1 MAGER
6 SRLGWIDEL
15 MSAKRKLDAAKQ
27 TGNGVASSKERIRNI
42 MASHVDE
49 IVNAVAGISEV
60 ETMKERLANMQR
72 TLDEADDEYNALN
85 KEHKETKVK
94 LEKLQAMYEEAMR
107 KDKVGKAGKPK
118 HGSGGLQ
125 EKTINAEGGDGL
137 QDKDADTKG
146 GSGL

>member
-1 MAGER
+1 MA
-6 SRLGWIDEL
+6 GWIDEL

-85 KEHKETKVK
+85 RAYKDTKAR
-94 LEKLQAMYEEAMR
+94 LEELEATMR
-107 KDKVGKAGKPK
+107 AGSKDKAGKAGKPK
-118 HGSGGLQ
+118 HGAGESG
-125 EKTINAEGGDGL
+125 ESEGQRGSGGL

>member
-1 MAGER
+1 MAG
-6 SRLGWIDEL
+6 SGWIDEL

-60 ETMKERLANMQR
+60 ETLNERLANMQR

-85 KEHKETKVK
+85 KEHKETKAK
-94 LEKLQAMYEEAMR
+94 ADRLSKELEELRAKYEEAMR
-107 KDKVGKAGKPK
+107 KNKAGKSK
-118 HGSGGLQ
+118 HGAEGESGSGGLP
-125 EKTINAEGGDGL
+125 
-137 QDKDADTKG
+137 
-146 GSGL
+146 

>member
-1 MAGER
+1 MAG
-6 SRLGWIDEL
+6 LGWIDEL

-94 LEKLQAMYEEAMR
+94 LEKLQAMYDEAMR
-107 KDKVGKAGKPK
+107 KDKAGKAGKPK
-118 HGSGGLQ
+118 HGAESGESEGQRGSGGL
-125 EKTINAEGGDGL
+125 A
-137 QDKDADTKG
+137 
-146 GSGL
+146 

>member
-1 MAGER
+1 MAG
-6 SRLGWIDEL
+6 SGWIDEL

-60 ETMKERLANMQR
+60 ETLNERLANMQR

-85 KEHKETKVK
+85 KEHKETKAE
-94 LEKLQAMYEEAMR
+94 LAKLQAMYDEAMR
-107 KDKVGKAGKPK
+107 KDKAGKAGKPK
-118 HGSGGLQ
+118 PQ
-125 EKTINAEGGDGL
+125 DKTINAEGGDGI
-137 QDKDADTKG
+137 QDKDETAKG
-146 GSGL
+146 GRGL